1 MQAKNTLPVSNEA
14 TQSIHVDNNDD
25 TVNTSPS
32 FNNANTQPDLKSL
45 RQHEITHLGDEKGI
59 FRRSNEK
66 SSQNKSELRTPR
78 KLPSIKY
85 QKQSP

>member
-1 MQAKNTLPVSNEA
+1 MVRSSLESN
-14 TQSIHVDNNDD
+14 N
-25 TVNTSPS
+25 
-32 FNNANTQPDLKSL
+32 QPDLKSL
-45 RQHEITHLGDEKGI
+45 RQHEITHLGDGKGI

-85 QKQSP
+85 QKQSPSYPIDQKQSRNAKSSLDPLQG